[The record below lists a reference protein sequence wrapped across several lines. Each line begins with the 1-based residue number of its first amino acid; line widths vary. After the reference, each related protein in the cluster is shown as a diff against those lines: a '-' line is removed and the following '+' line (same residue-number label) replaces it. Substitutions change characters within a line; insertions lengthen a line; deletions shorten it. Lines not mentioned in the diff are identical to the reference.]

1 MNKKLFLCSL
11 LCILAFPVSAGYF
24 DLAVT
29 LGANVHMNERDLDP
43 SRMKLAWGLS
53 TGLTDV
59 WEFTVQVDNQLVP
72 YFFQDASISLL
83 TQRTLFGQRSTGSRT
98 AGVGINTLLGMGVM
112 FSEYREQGT
121 FGLSHV
127 LFSVTPLTV
136 GSPVMGKRERLLT
149 LTLAYNLSTGG
160 IGILFDLI
168 KYDFYLVGSY
178 KDYL

>member
-1 MNKKLFLCSL
+1 MRKKLVL
-11 LCILAFPVSAGYF
+11 LSIVCALAFPLSAGYF
-24 DLAVT
+24 DVAIT
-29 LGANVHMNERDLDP
+29 LGTNVHMNERELDA
-43 SRMKLAWGLS
+43 SRMKFAWGFS

-59 WEFTVQVDNQLVP
+59 WEFNLQVDSQLIP
-72 YFFQDASISLL
+72 EFFSDSSISLL
-83 TQRTLFGQRSTGSRT
+83 AQRTLLGQRSTGSNT
-98 AGVGINTLLGMGVM
+98 AGVGINTLVGFGVM
-112 FSEYREQGT
+112 LSEYREQGT
-121 FGLSHV
+121 FGLSHI
-127 LFSVTPLTV
+127 LLSVTPLTV